1 MFAVWHTFNVIQMKL
16 LQYLLSGALIMV
28 LAACSVCDDGCASR
42 CQEYFDSHQTAKQ
55 GKSKAKQD
63 IINEGYKIYRYDMP
77 PFRTGSWSKYYARY
91 QHFGIEELGGGLTGI
106 PTLEFM
112 KAYNQRMDASLRSRY
127 GEEYLKYRSFLIPER
142 DAQLYKFN

>member
-1 MFAVWHTFNVIQMKL
+1 
-16 LQYLLSGALIMV
+16 MV
-28 LAACSVCDDGCASR
+28 MAACSVCDDTCSSR

-77 PFRTGSWSKYYARY
+77 PIRAGSWSRYNARY
-91 QHFGIEELGGGLTGI
+91 KHFGIEELGGGLTGV

-112 KAYNQRMDASLRSRY
+112 KAYNNEMDSSLRSRY
-127 GEEYLKYRSFLIPER
+127 GAEYMNYRSHLIPER
-142 DAQLYKFN
+142 DAKPYKFN